1 MFISV
6 PFYVKRKGRTMK
18 KFVLKR
24 LLMAIVTMWVII
36 TITFVIMH
44 AVPGDPFAREGKMP
58 EQVYQNLRAQY
69 GLDKPL
75 GEQYVI
81 YLKNIVKGD
90 FGKSMKS
97 QAETVNQMIKRGA
110 PVSAQIGLQ
119 AFIISIILGPALG
132 SIAALYQNKLPD
144 YITMILAII
153 GISVPSFIFATLLV
167 QFVAKQVAWLPIS
180 GWGTFSHSIL
190 PSLSLALMPIAASA
204 RLMRSSML
212 EVLGQD
218 YIRTARSKGLSK
230 LKVIMGH
237 AVRNAILP
245 VVSTL
250 GTTLSGL
257 LTGSFVIEK
266 IFGVPGLG
274 NFLIS
279 SVTNRDYTLI
289 MGTTIFYSFVLIILL
304 LIVDILYVIIDPRI
318 QLTGG
323 KR

>member
-1 MFISV
+1 
-6 PFYVKRKGRTMK
+6 MK

-69 GLDKPL
+69 GLDKPVS
-75 GEQYVI
+75 EQYVI
-81 YLKNIVKGD
+81 YLKNIMKGD

-110 PVSAQIGLQ
+110 PVSAQIGFQ

-144 YITMILAII
+144 YITMIIAII

-180 GWGTFSHSIL
+180 GWGTFRHSIL

-230 LKVIMGH
+230 FKVIMGH

-304 LIVDILYVIIDPRI
+304 LIVDILYVVIDPRI

>member
-1 MFISV
+1 
-6 PFYVKRKGRTMK
+6 MK

-24 LLMAIVTMWVII
+24 LLMAIATIWVII
-36 TITFVIMH
+36 TVTFLIMH
-44 AVPGDPFAREGKMP
+44 SVPGDPFAKEGKMP

-110 PVSAQIGLQ
+110 PVSAQLGLQ
-119 AFIISIILGPALG
+119 AFVISIILGPALG
-132 SIAALYQNKLPD
+132 SIAALYQNKWPD
-144 YITMILAII
+144 YITMIIAII

-180 GWGTFSHSIL
+180 GWGTFQHSIL

-230 LKVIMGH
+230 FKVIMGH
-237 AVRNAILP
+237 AVRNAIMP

-266 IFGVPGLG
+266 IFGIPGLG
-274 NFLIS
+274 NFLIT

-289 MGTTIFYSFVLIILL
+289 MGTTIFYSVVLIVLL
-304 LIVDILYVIIDPRI
+304 LVVDILYVIIDPRI

>member
-1 MFISV
+1 
-6 PFYVKRKGRTMK
+6 MK

-69 GLDKPL
+69 GLDKPV

-81 YLKNIVKGD
+81 YLKNIMKGD

-132 SIAALYQNKLPD
+132 SIAALYQNKMPD

-230 LKVIMGH
+230 FKVIMGH

>member
-1 MFISV
+1 
-6 PFYVKRKGRTMK
+6 MK

-44 AVPGDPFAREGKMP
+44 SVPGDPFAREGKMP

-69 GLDKPL
+69 GLDKPVS
-75 GEQYVI
+75 EQYVI
-81 YLKNIVKGD
+81 YLKNIMKGD

-132 SIAALYQNKLPD
+132 SIAALYQNKMPD
-144 YITMILAII
+144 YITMIIAII

-180 GWGTFSHSIL
+180 GWGTFRHSIL

-304 LIVDILYVIIDPRI
+304 LIVDILYVVIDPRI

>member
-1 MFISV
+1 
-6 PFYVKRKGRTMK
+6 MK

-75 GEQYVI
+75 GEQYVL
-81 YLKNIVKGD
+81 YLKNIMKGD

-110 PVSAQIGLQ
+110 PVSAQIGFQ

-132 SIAALYQNKLPD
+132 SIAALYQNKMPD
-144 YITMILAII
+144 YITMIIAII

-180 GWGTFSHSIL
+180 GWGTFRHSIL

-230 LKVIMGH
+230 FKVIMGH

-304 LIVDILYVIIDPRI
+304 LIVDILYVVIDPRI

>member
-1 MFISV
+1 
-6 PFYVKRKGRTMK
+6 MK

-81 YLKNIVKGD
+81 YLKNIMKGD

-119 AFIISIILGPALG
+119 AFIISMILGPALG

-144 YITMILAII
+144 YITMIIAII

-204 RLMRSSML
+204 RLVRSSML

-230 LKVIMGH
+230 FKVIMGH

-304 LIVDILYVIIDPRI
+304 LIVDILYVVIDPRI